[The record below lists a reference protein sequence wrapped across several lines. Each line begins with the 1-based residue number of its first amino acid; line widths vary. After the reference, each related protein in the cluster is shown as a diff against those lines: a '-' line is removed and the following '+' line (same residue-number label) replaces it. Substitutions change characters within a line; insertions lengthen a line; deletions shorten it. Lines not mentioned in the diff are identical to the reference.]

1 MRFSARK
8 TTITAG
14 AAVGVLLGAAGLAA
28 ATTGSGSSDTA
39 DVPYT
44 SSITA
49 AAHADP
55 HGLATITEA
64 QAADAASAGGGT
76 VGEVELE
83 NEAGNIVFG
92 VEVTKTDGTKLDVK
106 VDAGTGKVLASE
118 ADDDR
123 GAESNHGHDGSD
135 TEHDD

>member
-1 MRFSARK
+1 MGFSPRK
-8 TTITAG
+8 TTVTAA

-28 ATTGSGSSDTA
+28 ATTGSGSGSSDAA

-49 AAHADP
+49 PAHADP
-55 HGLATITEA
+55 QGLATITEQ
-64 QAADAASAGGGT
+64 QARDAATSSSNGT

-83 NEAGNIVFG
+83 NEGGNIVFG
-92 VEVTKTDGTKLDVK
+92 VEVTKPGGTQLDVK

-118 ADDDR
+118 PDGDGHDHEGS
-123 GAESNHGHDGSD
+123 GAEQ
-135 TEHDD
+135 DD